1 MKALTENNHG
11 AANAFAQPLQKTTA
25 EISKGIEDLKIG
37 SSFEKLEKSKKTIL
51 DASEI
56 AESYMKADR
65 STSTAHPSLDQRLIA
80 MIQGSTFKEL
90 NDAKSAVKTHLDAA
104 IFLCIAARDGLN
116 MQEILNEHMK
126 RVLLETDPEIRSHR
140 LEDCVRNVT
149 FVLDETKAR
158 LNQTKAALFCAQ
170 MERESLDRKIDVAQ
184 MDFDEERGK
193 RKEAQYLL
201 TNAVNKAETTMREK
215 HRLKK
220 ELTILRTE
228 LVGKTA
234 Q

>member
-1 MKALTENNHG
+1 MKAFTENNHG
-11 AANAFAQPLQKTTA
+11 AANAFAQPSQKTTA
-25 EISKGIEDLKIG
+25 EISKGIEDLKFG
-37 SSFEKLEKSKKTIL
+37 SSFEELEKSKKNTL
-51 DASEI
+51 DANETT
-56 AESYMKADR
+56 ESYMKADR
-65 STSTAHPSLDQRLIA
+65 STPTAHASLDGRLNA
-80 MIQGSTFKEL
+80 MMQGSTFKEL

-104 IFLCIAARDGLN
+104 VFFCIATRDGLN

-201 TNAVNKAETTMREK
+201 AIAADKAETTMREK
-215 HRLKK
+215 HRFKK
-220 ELTILRTE
+220 ELIILRTE
-228 LVGKTA
+228 LSRKTA